1 VNVIVSSTDFGRQVD
16 EMFSDDLA
24 HSQRISLEEHERRG
38 FAVRLLEWLAAPISW
53 FL

>member
-1 VNVIVSSTDFGRQVD
+1 MIWHIRS
-16 EMFSDDLA
+16 
-24 HSQRISLEEHERRG
+24 RIPLEEHERRG